1 MNGEDDTRVL
11 RHAYLNSYFQTGYK
25 NLMDIAIIRK
35 TEEEEAADPRL
46 LDLSENY
53 VKVDEIPFD
62 FTRRRLTTV
71 VQDKTGKTQMVT
83 KEPWRRCSP
92 SAPMPSVTALC
103 SR

>member
-1 MNGEDDTRVL
+1 MWLSSVRP
-11 RHAYLNSYFQTGYK
+11 
-25 NLMDIAIIRK
+25 
-35 TEEEEAADPRL
+35 EEAEAADPRL

-62 FTRRRLTTV
+62 FARRRLTTV

-83 KEPWRRCSP
+83 KGARGKKCSP
-92 SAPMPSVTALC
+92 SAAMPSVTALC